1 MKKWIAI
8 ILAAFATQAAAQDIG
23 YFTNQAGGK
32 IVLNMAPCHQ
42 RDFPS
47 GRIAYTSV
55 PGGKTSTGCWTLT
68 GQNVMVQWD
77 DGDIYTYPINR
88 MTVIE
93 QSGVRM

>member
-8 ILAAFATQAAAQDIG
+8 ILAAFATQAAVTA
-23 YFTNQAGGK
+23 
-32 IVLNMAPCHQ
+32 
-42 RDFPS
+42 
-47 GRIAYTSV
+47 
-55 PGGKTSTGCWTLT
+55 
-68 GQNVMVQWD
+68 QNVMVQWD